1 MTTNAANWVRR
12 AKREGWALGQFNM
25 SNVETLQAI
34 VAAAHDRWAPVFIGV
49 SMGTIRHVGLP
60 YIAALVQTAKD
71 HSDVPV
77 LLHLDHGP
85 DLATVAA
92 CIDYGWDSVMIDA
105 SALPYAENVALVR
118 ETVALAHPRGVAV
131 EAQIGQTWE
140 EDGEGRIEAATGP
153 EEARA
158 FVVATGVDY
167 VAVSIGNTPGQ
178 IDGEAPIDLPLL
190 GEIAAVADVPI
201 VMHGGSSVPDAT
213 MREAIGLGV
222 AKVNIDTA
230 IRRAV
235 SDVLRAHYA
244 LPDASVDSRIPLA
257 RGRELARKT
266 VAAKLELFGSA
277 GRAGGG
283 AA

>member
-1 MTTNAANWVRR
+1 MTSRAADWVRG
-12 AKREGWALGQFNM
+12 AKGEGWALGQFNM
-25 SNVETLQAI
+25 SNTETLQAI
-34 VAAAHDRWAPVFIGV
+34 VAAAHDRNAPVFIGV

-60 YIAALVQTAKD
+60 YIAAMVQVAKAS
-71 HSDVPV
+71 SDVPL

-85 DLATVAA
+85 DLDIVAA
-92 CIDYGWDSVMIDA
+92 CIEHGWDSVMIDA

-118 ETVALAHPRGVAV
+118 ATVALAHPRGVAV

-158 FVVATGVDY
+158 FVAATGVDF

-178 IDGEAPIDLPLL
+178 VSGEAPIDVQLL
-190 GEIAAVADVPI
+190 GAIAAVADVPI
-201 VMHGGSSVPDAT
+201 VMHGGSSVPDAV

-230 IRRAV
+230 IRLAV
-235 SDVLRAHYA
+235 SDALRAHYA
-244 LPDASVDSRIPLA
+244 LPDASPDSRIPLA
-257 RGRELARKT
+257 RGREAAR
-266 VAAKLELFGSA
+266 AAIRDKIDLFGSA
-277 GRAGGG
+277 GRAE
-283 AA
+283 AF